1 MSKNGIY
8 TIVATIIGALVTGF
22 ITWLLNVRKE
32 WKEDL
37 KEKQHEWEKRFENRP
52 EFDIVDYKDYL
63 FRVGYGIKQ
72 KCDIELFVAQIEKI
86 DKTNCVGRFRES
98 DLNSKEWCCV
108 IYTLKN
114 TGKTDIVRLNLIST
128 YKRDTCIF
136 SCANAKKLANMG
148 MLSYLEIFDKKI
160 RVGETVTIKLCYH
173 KDRRVTGAISAMML
187 IALEDY
193 NKHYWYQ
200 SLFIP
205 QNKIE
210 GSHEVEAKEY
220 FSNYKSTLE
229 WIEKLN
235 L

>member
-1 MSKNGIY
+1 MSENI
-8 TIVATIIGALVTGF
+8 ICTIIGAIIGSVATGF
-22 ITWLLNVRKE
+22 ITWLLNIRKE
-32 WKEDL
+32 RKEDV
-37 KEKQHEWEKRFENRP
+37 KERQYERKKRFENRP

-63 FRVGYGIKQ
+63 FRVGYGIKL
-72 KCDIELFVAQIEKI
+72 KCDIELFIAHIEEI
-86 DKTNCVGRFRES
+86 DKVNYVGRFREE
-98 DLNSKEWCCV
+98 DLNPKEWCCV

-114 TGKTDIVRLNLIST
+114 TGKTDIVRLSLIST

-136 SCANAKKLANMG
+136 TCANAKKLANMG
-148 MLSYLEIFDKKI
+148 LISYLEFYDKKI

-173 KDRRVTGAISAMML
+173 KDRRVTGTFSAMML

-200 SLFIP
+200 PLFIP
-205 QNKIE
+205 QNKIDS
-210 GSHEVEAKEY
+210 SHEVEVGEY
-220 FSNYKSTLE
+220 FSNFKSASE